1 VRGRDFLFAMLGTL
15 APAYCAHGHRLGT
28 GQARESSSEIG
39 REYAMPKYFLRLEP
53 SGVEDTAG
61 AELPGPRAAK
71 QLAEAIAEDIAK
83 SWKSHPPQHLV
94 LVKDE
99 SGKIICEW
107 PIILH

>member
-1 VRGRDFLFAMLGTL
+1 
-15 APAYCAHGHRLGT
+15 
-28 GQARESSSEIG
+28 
-39 REYAMPKYFLRLEP
+39 MPKYHLRVEP
-53 SGVEDTAG
+53 SGIEDTDG

-83 SWKSHPPQHLV
+83 SWQWDPRQHLV

-99 SGKIICEW
+99 SGKIIYER